1 MLQLKHFSL
10 CSDFKE
16 VEEISECA
24 PRELMK
30 GECALTYGV
39 PSMFLSTPMEKF
51 MNASIGFAPL
61 PGSEIVWNR
70 KKNTLEKCDS
80 KTCVYGK
87 SFDDIG
93 IVNYSPYL
101 SPNSVVGGVSKWAS
115 DEERQSVLEFFSY
128 VSINSFDD
136 AVPNISD
143 NISVVQPYRRSHLN
157 VSRWVAQG
165 YDEEK
170 ALMMIASYESPND
183 PNANVSPRIGEFSGF
198 LELLSTYTS
207 SYLSNAVQGNVTD
220 SNRTRFVTSISDLAE
235 SYFTN
240 EYTGGKAKFYEDY
253 QKSLGIYQDPAVQ
266 KYLSFDMMV
275 YGVVLGCLVV
285 LSAIGIGCWVYCN
298 RFDKLNK
305 FFRPGLM
312 IWTCVGSTL
321 VGIGICIMAVTDD
334 DRYSDKTC
342 DYLCNVMYCLFL
354 LGQSVILWVSGA
366 KIICN
371 FEVSNAKWFNR
382 QYHLISR
389 FDMLRSAL
397 ITIMPTLCCL
407 GGFMIFDQPKWERV
421 PSDGDN
427 AGSNN
432 ALSEVWGQCSRSYFS
447 SYFLGVNVLLFVVM
461 TIMSIIALFC
471 CSRDRL
477 EKPWQLL
484 VLSTYLQSVVIGIPI
499 LILFSDSAD
508 SLYISFVTLH
518 FFIAMGPLI
527 IPVIPLTI
535 IRQQIEEKYILMA
548 KNAAKREAALSKYK
562 EALRINITN
571 IEEILHSNNDFK
583 RSRHLK
589 RIRRSAD
596 KWLRSDSCDL
606 NDSDKGA
613 RREYRRIRLQKMESR
628 VRRASLKYK
637 DGDLGS
643 ARRPVLR
650 HTGKSFSKM
659 SRFSVEFLQFAGPSQ
674 PNSRLGSL
682 RHFLS
687 FRASSGTHTFGDDD
701 RNSNENGVIFNDEEI
716 SSESLC
722 DESDLQMHED

>member
-1 MLQLKHFSL
+1 L
-10 CSDFKE
+10 
-16 VEEISECA
+16 
-24 PRELMK
+24 K

-39 PSMFLSTPMEKF
+39 PSMFLSTPMQKF
-51 MNASIGFAPL
+51 MAANIGFAPL
-61 PGSEIVWNR
+61 PGSVTVWNR
-70 KKNTLEKCDS
+70 QSNTLEPCDS

-101 SPNSVVGGVSKWAS
+101 NPNSVVGGVSKWAS

-143 NISVVQPYRRSHLN
+143 NITVVQPYRRSHLN
-157 VSRWVAQG
+157 VSRWIAQG
-165 YDEEK
+165 YDEEE
-170 ALMMIASYESPND
+170 ALRMIASYESPND

-198 LELLSTYTS
+198 LEELSIYTS
-207 SYLSNAVQGNVTD
+207 SHLSNAVQGNVTD
-220 SNRTRFVTSISDLAE
+220 SDRTDFVTSISDLADR
-235 SYFTN
+235 YFEN
-240 EYTGGKAKFYEDY
+240 NYTGGKEKFYEDY
-253 QKSLGIYQDPAVQ
+253 QKSLGIYDPAVE
-266 KYLSFDMMV
+266 KYLSVEMMV

-285 LSAIGIGCWVYCN
+285 LSAIGIGCWIYWN

-305 FFRPGLM
+305 FFRPVLM

-321 VGIGICIMAVTDD
+321 VGMGICIMAITDD
-334 DRYSDKTC
+334 DRFPVETC
-342 DYLCNVMYCLFL
+342 DHLCNVMYCLFV
-354 LGQSVILWVSGA
+354 LGQSMILWVSGA

-382 QYHLISR
+382 QYHLISN

-397 ITIMPTLCCL
+397 MTLIPTLCCL
-407 GGFMIFDQPKWERV
+407 GGFMIFDQPKWERI

-427 AGSNN
+427 TGLDN
-432 ALSEVWGQCSRSYFS
+432 ALPEVWGQCSRTYFS

-461 TIMSIIALFC
+461 TVMSVIALFC

-477 EKPWQLL
+477 EKPWQFL
-484 VLSTYLQSVVIGIPI
+484 VLSAYLQSLIIGIPM
-499 LILFSDSAD
+499 LILFSDRAD

-527 IPVIPLTI
+527 IPMIPLTI

-548 KNAAKREAALSKYK
+548 KNAAKREAALSGYK
-562 EALRINITN
+562 ETLRKNIAN
-571 IEEILHSNNDFK
+571 IEEILRSNNDFK

-596 KWLRSDSCDL
+596 KWLRSDLCDF
-606 NDSDKGA
+606 NDSDEGA

-628 VRRASLKYK
+628 IRKTSVKYK
-637 DGDLGS
+637 DGDLNS
-643 ARRPVLR
+643 AKRPVLR

-687 FRASSGTHTFGDDD
+687 FRASSGTHTFGGDY

-722 DESDLQMHED
+722 DECDSQTHEN